1 MATVMV
7 MPALGNSVESCLIV
21 SWSVKEGDTIAE
33 NGILCEVETDKAAT
47 EVPSTASGTV
57 LKLLWAEGDDV
68 PVMQPLLV
76 VGEPGEDP
84 APVLAEV
91 GFGAAQGKALGQT
104 AVAAVSAGTGPGAVV
119 DDRMRTNLPNVWA
132 IGDVT
137 GRSLLAHAAYRM
149 GEVAAANILDAETRQ
164 VLDLTDLRQF
174 VFPHPTVSELIREAA
189 WAAKA

>member
-1 MATVMV
+1 MATVIV

-21 SWSVKEGDTIAE
+21 SWLVKEGDTIAE

-76 VGEPGEDP
+76 LGEPGEDP

-132 IGDVT
+132 IGGRHRPQPAGSRRLPH
-137 GRSLLAHAAYRM
+137 GRSGR
-149 GEVAAANILDAETRQ
+149 RQ
-164 VLDLTDLRQF
+164 HPRRRDPPGAG
-174 VFPHPTVSELIREAA
+174 PHRPAPVRLPPPHSQ
-189 WAAKA
+189 

>member
-1 MATVMV
+1 M
-7 MPALGNSVESCLIV
+7 
-21 SWSVKEGDTIAE
+21 
-33 NGILCEVETDKAAT
+33 
-47 EVPSTASGTV
+47 
-57 LKLLWAEGDDV
+57 WAEGDDV

-104 AVAAVSAGTGPGAVV
+104 AVAAVSAGTGPGVVV

-132 IGDVT
+132 IGGRHRPQPAGSRRLPH
-137 GRSLLAHAAYRM
+137 GRSGRRQHPRRQ
-149 GEVAAANILDAETRQ
+149 IRQ

>member
-21 SWSVKEGDTIAE
+21 SWLVKEGDTIAE

-119 DDRMRTNLPNVWA
+119 DDRIRTNLPNVWA
-132 IGDVT
+132 IG
-137 GRSLLAHAAYRM
+137 GRQ
-149 GEVAAANILDAETRQ
+149 AAACW
-164 VLDLTDLRQF
+164 LT
-174 VFPHPTVSELIREAA
+174 PPTA
-189 WAAKA
+189 WAKWPPPTSSTPRSARCWTSPTCASSSSPTPQSVN